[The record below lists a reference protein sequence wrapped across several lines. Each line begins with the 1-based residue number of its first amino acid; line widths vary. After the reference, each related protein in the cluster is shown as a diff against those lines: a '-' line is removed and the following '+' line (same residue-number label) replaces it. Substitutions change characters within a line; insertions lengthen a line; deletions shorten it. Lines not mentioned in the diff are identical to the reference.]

1 MGRKIGLSDL
11 GSVRPIF
18 GMGDERDNPLL
29 EPAPVEPTR
38 EQVILR
44 RRLTL
49 AAAAVMILVTGL
61 VVTYATV
68 GFAGDLVGDALYAVL
83 IFLIVSFIFVRMNS
97 WRVAVIAILICTG
110 IELFQLTGLPVE
122 IAAVFPPARFVLG
135 TAFDPVDL
143 VAYIIGVLV
152 AAGVT
157 TWRRLD

>member
-1 MGRKIGLSDL
+1 MGRKIGTSNL
-11 GSVRPIF
+11 GIVRPIF
-18 GMGDERDNPLL
+18 GVGDAHDNPLL
-29 EPAPVEPTR
+29 DPTPVEPTVA
-38 EQVILR
+38 QVVLR

-49 AAAAVMILVTGL
+49 AAAAVLILITGL

-68 GFAGDLVGDALYAVL
+68 GFVGDLVGDALYAVL
-83 IFLIVSFIFVRMNS
+83 IFLLVSFILVRMNS

-110 IELFQLTGLPVE
+110 IELFQLTGLPVD

-143 VAYIIGVLV
+143 IAYIGGVL
-152 AAGVT
+152 AAAAIT

>member
-1 MGRKIGLSDL
+1 MERKIGTSNL

-29 EPAPVEPTR
+29 ELAPVEPTAA
-38 EQVILR
+38 QLIVR
-44 RRLTL
+44 RRLAL
-49 AAAAVMILVTGL
+49 AAAAFLILVTGL

-68 GFAGDLVGDALYAVL
+68 GFVGDLVGDALYAVL
-83 IFLIVSFIFVRMNS
+83 IFLLVSFILVRMNS
-97 WRVAVIAILICTG
+97 WRVAVIAILICAG

-122 IAAVFPPARFVLG
+122 IATVFPPARFVLG
-135 TAFDPVDL
+135 TAFDPLDL
-143 VAYIIGVLV
+143 VAYIVGVLV